1 MRGRPEELIYV
12 KNRWRVLGY
21 FYYMIDTPTR
31 SALSASSPSRGPR
44 LAFPTFVLK
53 PILKRIVRKIAA
65 QNPDM
70 FNRLGPYKS
79 SNFVID
85 PTNFPFSLVL
95 RPDPDDLLLVACNR
109 NSLPAHEARIA
120 GEFMNLLRLV
130 DCDLDG
136 DALFFSR
143 DLEVTGNTEAVVCLR
158 NALDDVDGSIAE
170 SVAEMFGPPGK
181 LALSALRKVE
191 EKSNK
196 IAPKED
202 K

>member
-1 MRGRPEELIYV
+1 MT
-12 KNRWRVLGY
+12 
-21 FYYMIDTPTR
+21 DTLTPP
-31 SALSASSPSRGPR
+31 ALSASPLSKGPR
-44 LAFPTFVLK
+44 FAFPTFVLN
-53 PILKRIVRKIAA
+53 PILKRIVRKIAV

-70 FNRLGPYKS
+70 FNRLGPYKT

-85 PTNFPFSLVL
+85 PTNFPFVLVL

-120 GEFMNLLRLV
+120 GEFLNLLRLV

-181 LALSALRKVE
+181 VALSALRKVE
-191 EKSNK
+191 EKSKNNT
-196 IAPKED
+196 PKED